1 LKTLSIKPYRHR
13 PSKLTKSLI
22 NRAYDYLNG
31 DWRDVGDHIPSL
43 SGLAC
48 YLGVCNKTIFNYS
61 KQNDDFLHITTM
73 VMTMQ
78 ENRLINGG
86 LAGEFNPT
94 ITKLLLSKHGYH
106 DKVQNEINSINE
118 RVSEIILIGVEGRES
133 DDSFIKNEFN
143 KLRSN

>member
-1 LKTLSIKPYRHR
+1 MQTKKPRHR
-13 PSKLTKSLI
+13 PSELTDALI
-22 NRAYDYLNG
+22 NRAREYING
-31 DWRDVGDHIPSL
+31 AWRDVGDYIPSL

-61 KQNDDFLHITTM
+61 KQNDDFLHITVM

-86 LAGEFNPT
+86 LAGELNPT

-106 DKVQNEINSINE
+106 DKVQNEINLDNY
-118 RVSEIILIGVEGRES
+118 IISGVTLIGFVEGYKVRT
-133 DDSFIKNEFN
+133 
-143 KLRSN
+143 